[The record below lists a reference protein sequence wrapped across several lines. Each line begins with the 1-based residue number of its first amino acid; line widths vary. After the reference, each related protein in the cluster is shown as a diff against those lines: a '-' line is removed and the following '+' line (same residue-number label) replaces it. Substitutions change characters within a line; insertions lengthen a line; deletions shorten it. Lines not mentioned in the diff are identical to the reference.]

1 MSEINV
7 IRIKNAVFYA
17 YHGAFKDE
25 QNLGGR
31 FEVDIDMHCDFLNAA
46 RSDDLEQTVD
56 YEKVYAYIKTLV
68 EGKKYFLIEA
78 LAYQIADGILEKF
91 GLIHEVVVRVRKNN
105 PPVRGVIDAVEV
117 EVHRA
122 KNQN

>member
-1 MSEINV
+1 MPDINI

-31 FEVDIDMHCDFLNAA
+31 FEVDIDMYGNFSEAA
-46 RSDDLEQTVD
+46 HNDNLEITVD
-56 YEKVYAYIKTLV
+56 YEKVYAVIKELV

-78 LAYQIADGILEKF
+78 LGYKIADGILDNFEM
-91 GLIHEVVVRVRKNN
+91 VVRVDVRVRKNN

-117 EVHRA
+117 EVRRERT
-122 KNQN
+122 

>member
-1 MSEINV
+1 MPELNI

-31 FEVDIDMHCDFLNAA
+31 FEVDVDLYCDFSGAA
-46 RSDDLEQTVD
+46 HSDDLTKTVD
-56 YEKVYAYIKTLV
+56 YEKVYGVMKSLV
-68 EGKKYFLIEA
+68 EGKKNFLIEA
-78 LAYQIADGILEKF
+78 LGYRIADGILESF
-91 GLIHEVVVRVRKNN
+91 REVREIVVRVRKNN

-117 EVHRA
+117 EVRRG
-122 KNQN
+122 QT

>member
-1 MSEINV
+1 MPDINI

-31 FEVDIDMHCDFLNAA
+31 FEVDIDMYGNFSEAA
-46 RSDDLEQTVD
+46 HNDNLEITVD
-56 YEKVYAYIKTLV
+56 YEKVYAVIKELV

-78 LAYQIADGILEKF
+78 LGYKIADGILDNF
-91 GLIHEVVVRVRKNN
+91 GMVVRVDVRVRKNN

-117 EVHRA
+117 EVRRERT
-122 KNQN
+122 

>member
-1 MSEINV
+1 MPDKNV

-31 FEVDIDMHCDFLNAA
+31 FEVDIDMYCDFSDAA
-46 RSDDLEQTVD
+46 HADDLERTVD
-56 YEKVYAYIKTLV
+56 YEHVYAVIKKLV

-78 LAYQIADGILEKF
+78 LGYKIADGILDNF
-91 GLIHEVVVRVRKNN
+91 DLVTQVYVRVRKKN

-117 EVHRA
+117 EVQRA
-122 KNQN
+122 KT

>member
-1 MSEINV
+1 MPDTNI

-31 FEVDIDMHCDFLNAA
+31 FEVDIDLYCDFSDAA
-46 RSDDLEQTVD
+46 HNDDLERTVD
-56 YEKVYAYIKTLV
+56 YEQVYAVIKELV

-78 LAYQIADGILEKF
+78 LGYKIADGILDNFLLVKQ
-91 GLIHEVVVRVRKNN
+91 VNVRVRKNN

-117 EVHRA
+117 EVKRA
-122 KNQN
+122 KA

>member
-1 MSEINV
+1 MSELNI

-31 FEVDIDMHCDFLNAA
+31 FEVDIDMYCDFSEAA
-46 RSDDLEQTVD
+46 HKDDLHLTVD
-56 YEKVYAYIKTLV
+56 YEKVYSDVKHLV

-78 LAYQIADGILEKF
+78 LGYKIADGVLDNFE
-91 GLIHEVVVRVRKNN
+91 LIRQVVVRVRKNS

-117 EVHRA
+117 EVRRD
-122 KNQN
+122 KG

>member
-1 MSEINV
+1 MPELNI

-31 FEVDIDMHCDFLNAA
+31 FEVDVDMYCDFSDAA
-46 RSDDLEQTVD
+46 YSDDLTKTVD
-56 YEKVYAYIKTLV
+56 YEKVYGVMKRLV
-68 EGKKYFLIEA
+68 EGKKNFLIEA
-78 LAYQIADGILEKF
+78 LGYRIADGILESF
-91 GLIHEVVVRVRKNN
+91 REVREIVVRVRKNN

-117 EVHRA
+117 EVRRG
-122 KNQN
+122 QT